1 MVRRLIKRQFTSI
14 KTTINDNS
22 KIDFVWVGRATRR
35 WQPKTKEFKAG
46 DPPFFMREYWFNTQK
61 MHFSSKKVHFLLH
74 PDKF

>member
-35 WQPKTKEFKAG
+35 WQPKTKGFKAG
-46 DPPFFMREYWFNTQK
+46 DRLFWF
-61 MHFSSKKVHFLLH
+61 LGALG
-74 PDKF
+74 

>member
-46 DPPFFMREYWFNTQK
+46 DPPFFMREYWFNTK
-61 MHFSSKKVHFLLH
+61 NALFLKKSAF
-74 PDKF
+74 FCTY